1 MSYCQEFNCQH
12 EKNGICSYS
21 EEVCV
26 KEHCITF
33 YAKCDACNCGK
44 ECLFK
49 EEYLKSRK
57 NYISIMNY
65 RNKNKQKKNLE
76 RVYAVR
82 KGRVPGIYKT
92 WLECFAQIDG
102 YAGAEYQQFVKPEEA
117 SAYMTQKEQ
126 RKNITAYAYVDG
138 SYNKYTKTYGYGG
151 IINDGTKEHE
161 IMGSGAN
168 PEMASMRNVAGE
180 IEGAMAAIRYA
191 EQNGIQELTIYYDYI
206 GIENWPTGKWNA
218 NQKGTQLYRDYVRN
232 AKIKIYFKKVK
243 GHSGVRGNE
252 KADMLA
258 KMAVG
263 VV

>member
-21 EEVCV
+21 EEACV

-102 YAGAEYQQFVKPEEA
+102 YISSLQN
-117 SAYMTQKEQ
+117 
-126 RKNITAYAYVDG
+126 RKRQPRI
-138 SYNKYTKTYGYGG
+138 
-151 IINDGTKEHE
+151 
-161 IMGSGAN
+161 
-168 PEMASMRNVAGE
+168 
-180 IEGAMAAIRYA
+180 
-191 EQNGIQELTIYYDYI
+191 
-206 GIENWPTGKWNA
+206 
-218 NQKGTQLYRDYVRN
+218 
-232 AKIKIYFKKVK
+232 
-243 GHSGVRGNE
+243 
-252 KADMLA
+252 
-258 KMAVG
+258 
-263 VV
+263 

>member
-21 EEVCV
+21 EEACV

-102 YAGAEYQQFVKPEEA
+102 YAGAEYQQFAKPEEA
-117 SAYMTQKEQ
+117 AAYMTQKEQ

-138 SYNKYTKTYGYGG
+138 SYNKYTKTYG
-151 IINDGTKEHE
+151 
-161 IMGSGAN
+161 
-168 PEMASMRNVAGE
+168 
-180 IEGAMAAIRYA
+180 
-191 EQNGIQELTIYYDYI
+191 
-206 GIENWPTGKWNA
+206 
-218 NQKGTQLYRDYVRN
+218 
-232 AKIKIYFKKVK
+232 
-243 GHSGVRGNE
+243 
-252 KADMLA
+252 
-258 KMAVG
+258 
-263 VV
+263 